1 MATAGRRSPDNR
13 LGQAQHTAAPNDAD
27 APNPSSETIDKNEHR
42 ATRSRYEY
50 LNPIVLREFHL
61 GAGDAMKTEGDAKI
75 VPRWEWRTFDASLN
89 AIAVRFATALE
100 HVAPHTSAEIYLLR
114 LGGPQNA
121 KIRDGILD
129 VKRLHQVDVSGLELW
144 EPVLKAKF
152 PLSQNDVATAFVEW
166 QLSLPRLGRKTYTID
181 QFTNELIAAQPHLR
195 VAPVT
200 KSRRRFQPR
209 RLHSGIRAPIGR
221 FVISGKLFAR
231 A

>member
-75 VPRWEWRTFDASLN
+75 VPRWEWRTFDASFN
-89 AIAVRFATALE
+89 AIEVRLATALA

-129 VKRLHQVDVSGLELW
+129 VKRLHRVDVSGLELW

-152 PLSQNDVATAFVEW
+152 PLSQNDVATAFANGSCHFPDLAEKPTRTTN
-166 QLSLPRLGRKTYTID
+166 SLM
-181 QFTNELIAAQPHLR
+181 N
-195 VAPVT
+195 
-200 KSRRRFQPR
+200 
-209 RLHSGIRAPIGR
+209 
-221 FVISGKLFAR
+221 
-231 A
+231 

>member
-1 MATAGRRSPDNR
+1 M
-13 LGQAQHTAAPNDAD
+13 
-27 APNPSSETIDKNEHR
+27 I
-42 ATRSRYEY
+42 
-50 LNPIVLREFHL
+50 
-61 GAGDAMKTEGDAKI
+61 TEGEAKI

-89 AIAVRFATALE
+89 AIEGRIAAALE

-129 VKRLHQVDVSGLELW
+129 VKRLHQVDVNGLELW

-152 PLSQNDVATAFVEW
+152 PLSQNDVGAAFVEW
-166 QLSLPRLGRKTYTID
+166 QLSLPELGRKIYTID
-181 QFTNELIAAQPHLR
+181 QFTNQLIAAQPHLR

-200 KSRRRFQPR
+200 KLRRRFSFAGCIAEFV
-209 RLHSGIRAPIGR
+209 RLSVDSLYLESFSLEHEQTGPIVEALNDLGLVNVSNINYPLALKRAFGLEGDTQNSNR
-221 FVISGKLFAR
+221 QGAAR